1 MGLRSELSEFRLGR
15 LINASWSRGRN
26 GSGVWFGLATV
37 LTTLRLMRH
46 LSRRKQRSVFR
57 QELRPGESLGIK
69 HLARDTD
76 EKS

>member
-1 MGLRSELSEFRLGR
+1 MGLRSELSGFRLGR

-46 LSRRKQRSVFR
+46 LRSRMQRAGIR
-57 QELRPGESLGIK
+57 QALRPGVSLGVK
-69 HLARDTD
+69 HLARVLG
-76 EKS
+76 E

>member
-1 MGLRSELSEFRLGR
+1 MGLRSELSGFRVGR

-46 LSRRKQRSVFR
+46 LSRRKQRSVFY
-57 QELRPGESLGIK
+57 QELRPGESLRIK
-69 HLARDTD
+69 HLPRDVD